1 MMAEATSSY
10 LNRPLRTYD
19 EARRD
24 IGARHREPAPNI
36 LNRPLRNYL
45 GARRDR
51 ECADRLHYRIQA
63 RNTADAIR
71 SERHDLAVIDSHWP
85 ECPAGIKAR
94 RRQNIETWLR
104 FLGELRALHTASIRY
119 VRGKAKE

>member
-1 MMAEATSSY
+1 MAEATSSY
-10 LNRPLRTYD
+10 
-19 EARRD
+19 
-24 IGARHREPAPNI
+24 

-71 SERHDLAVIDSHWP
+71 GGRRDLAVIDAHWP
-85 ECPAGIKAR
+85 DCPEGVRAR
-94 RRQNIETWLR
+94 HRQNIETWLR
-104 FLGELRALHTASIRY
+104 FLRELRALHTASIRY
-119 VRGKAKE
+119 ARGMQEAAE